1 MSNVHRIVSKL
12 LLLVMAAIAVAPCV
26 AAGQDQKQPLRFL
39 GNQAIAPFISLKH
52 GKPTGIVV
60 DLAHALADKV
70 GLSIAVEAMDWPVAQ
85 SEVLQGK
92 ADALLQ
98 INPDPQREQIY
109 DFSDTLLVSNFQIFR
124 KATRTDIQ
132 SLESLRGKKVGVE
145 SGGFP
150 AQQLGGAGEF
160 QLVAVP
166 SWKAAFTL
174 LSTDQIDAVIV
185 DRWVGQYELA
195 VNRSEGITLVDP
207 PVVQNYSRIAVK
219 KGNKK
224 LLDKINTGL
233 KSIKQDGTYQLI
245 MEKRQSKEVLYFT
258 KQFLDRLRVFAVVTC
273 WAILVGI
280 SIRIFTYARTLRNIN
295 IKLAD
300 ENAARRA
307 AEIELAASHR
317 DLERLVE
324 LRTTELRR
332 SEERLRLFIDRA
344 PAAIAMF
351 DDEMRYL
358 AVSRRYLEDY
368 GLGDLAGPQV
378 LVGRNHYE
386 VFPQMPARLRE
397 VHRRVLAGET
407 LADEDE
413 PFPRQDGGTDW
424 VRWQMVPWYRADGTV
439 GGALLFTE
447 VVTARKQAEEVLR
460 ESEARLRDLNRNLE
474 ERVREE
480 VSAREEAQT
489 RAAHAQRMQAL
500 GQLAGGIAHD
510 FNNILQAV
518 QGGTTL
524 ITNHS
529 ADPASV
535 KKFAAMV
542 LGAAERGGAITYRLL
557 AFARRGELRAERIDP
572 AGLLD
577 GLRDILAQTL
587 GSPITV
593 HIKND
598 ATRLPTVMADRG
610 QLETVLVNLATNAR
624 DAMPGGGTLTFGA
637 AAEDVPAGQLHP
649 ARLEPG
655 QYVRVSVTDTGTGMD
670 RATLARATE
679 PFFTTKPQDKGTGL
693 GLPMAKGFAEQSGG
707 ALAIDS
713 APGRGTTVTLWLPVA
728 DELQQAAQVQ
738 PWLAPVVGLA
748 RRVLVVDDEDLV
760 RETLVVTLED
770 AGFVVLAAGSGAEAL
785 ALLEAKEPVDAL
797 VSDMSMPGMDGLAL
811 IRQVH
816 ALRPGLPAIL
826 LTGFAGE
833 ARELATGAAS
843 RPFSLLRKPV
853 TVAQLIDRIEAIL
866 AARAQK
872 TGTTD

>member
-1 MSNVHRIVSKL
+1 
-12 LLLVMAAIAVAPCV
+12 
-26 AAGQDQKQPLRFL
+26 
-39 GNQAIAPFISLKH
+39 
-52 GKPTGIVV
+52 
-60 DLAHALADKV
+60 
-70 GLSIAVEAMDWPVAQ
+70 
-85 SEVLQGK
+85 
-92 ADALLQ
+92 
-98 INPDPQREQIY
+98 
-109 DFSDTLLVSNFQIFR
+109 
-124 KATRTDIQ
+124 
-132 SLESLRGKKVGVE
+132 
-145 SGGFP
+145 
-150 AQQLGGAGEF
+150 
-160 QLVAVP
+160 
-166 SWKAAFTL
+166 
-174 LSTDQIDAVIV
+174 
-185 DRWVGQYELA
+185 
-195 VNRSEGITLVDP
+195 
-207 PVVQNYSRIAVK
+207 
-219 KGNKK
+219 
-224 LLDKINTGL
+224 
-233 KSIKQDGTYQLI
+233 
-245 MEKRQSKEVLYFT
+245 
-258 KQFLDRLRVFAVVTC
+258 
-273 WAILVGI
+273 
-280 SIRIFTYARTLRNIN
+280 
-295 IKLAD
+295 
-300 ENAARRA
+300 
-307 AEIELAASHR
+307 
-317 DLERLVE
+317 
-324 LRTTELRR
+324 
-332 SEERLRLFIDRA
+332 
-344 PAAIAMF
+344 MF
-351 DDEMRYL
+351 DNEMCYL

-368 GLGDLAGPQV
+368 GLGDLAGPQA
-378 LVGRNHYE
+378 LVGRSHYE
-386 VFPQMPARLRE
+386 VFPEMPAHWRE

-407 LADEDE
+407 LAAEDE
-413 PFPRQDGGTDW
+413 PFPRQDGRTDW

-447 VVTARKQAEEVLR
+447 VVTARKQAEEAWRESEARLVAELEGARRLQEVSLELLHEQNPGQLYDRIVEAAATLMRSDAASMQEYVQARSALRLLASRGFHPESAAYWEWVAFGSGSTCGRALGWGSREIIGDVETCDYIVGTGHLAAFRRSGLRAAQSTPLISRTGRLLGMISTHWREPHEPPEPDLRLFNVLARQAADLIERMQAEEALR

-535 KKFAAMV
+535 KKFAATV

-624 DAMPGGGTLTFGA
+624 DAMPGGGTLTFA
-637 AAEDVPAGQLHP
+637 AVAEDVPAGQLHP
-649 ARLEPG
+649 ACLEPG

-670 RATLARATE
+670 RATLARAME

-738 PWLAPVVGLA
+738 PWLAPVAGLA

-785 ALLEAKEPVDAL
+785 ALLEAEEPVDAL

-811 IRQVH
+811 IRRVH

-843 RPFSLLRKPV
+843 RPFSLLRKPIS
-853 TVAQLIDRIEAIL
+853 VAQLIDRIEAIL
-866 AARAQK
+866 AARTQE
-872 TGTTD
+872 TGTAD